1 MPGQTDRIEYGDV
14 RKVLPQFIAE
24 GVAVDSVVTS
34 PPYWGLRD
42 YGVAGQLGLEPSID
56 AYLAD
61 VADVFELV
69 REILKDTG
77 TVWLNLGDSYVAQRK
92 GAGGR
97 DKSRLSDPDAPKR
110 THTDTFFVRYSRK
123 SWLRR
128 KNLIG
133 LPWRLAFTLQA
144 RGWILRDC
152 IIWEKPNP
160 LPESV
165 KDRCTKA
172 HEYIFMLTKGPRYY
186 YDAAAIAEQRVTGFD
201 KAVGSWQYGKGP
213 HDPVDHARPG
223 PGRKKYSYKEQDGRA
238 RPAGPRRNRRSVWT
252 VPTEPYKERHYAT
265 FPVGIAIP
273 MVLAGTPPGGLV
285 LDPFIGTGTT
295 AAAAK
300 LLGRHWLGVE
310 LNEAEY
316 RPLIEKRLARTA
328 PGMEL

>member
-1 MPGQTDRIEYGDV
+1 MPVDRIEYGDV
-14 RKVLPQFIAE
+14 RTVLPKLIDQ

-42 YGVAGQLGLEPSID
+42 FGVAGQLGLEPSLD

-61 VADVFELV
+61 LADVFELI
-69 REILKDTG
+69 RAILKDSG
-77 TVWLNLGDSYVAQRK
+77 TVWVNLGDSYVAQRK
-92 GAGGR
+92 GPGGE
-97 DKSRLSDPDAPKR
+97 DKSTLSDPDAPKR
-110 THTDTFFVRYSRK
+110 SHIDTFFVRYSRR

-133 LPWRLAFTLQA
+133 LPWRVAFSLQA

-186 YDAAAIAEQRVTGFD
+186 YDADAISEPRVTSFN
-201 KAVGSWQYGKGP
+201 KPVGSWQYGDGP
-213 HDPVDHARPG
+213 HDAVDHNRPLEG
-223 PGRKKYSYKEQDGRA
+223 TNQKFDYKDAKRH
-238 RPAGPRRNRRSVWT
+238 PAGPRRNRRSVWT
-252 VPTEPYKERHYAT
+252 VPTEPYKERHFAT
-265 FPVGIAIP
+265 FPTGIAAPCI
-273 MVLAGTPPGGLV
+273 LAGTPPGGLV
-285 LDPFIGTGTT
+285 LDPFMGTGTV
-295 AAAAK
+295 AAVAK
-300 LLGRHWLGVE
+300 SLGRHWLGIE

-316 RPLIEKRLARTA
+316 RPLIEKRLAATQ
-328 PGMEL
+328 PGMQF